1 MKICLYIL
9 SFISIQITSKIE
21 EIRVDPRK
29 ISKSD
34 LEKGQKDFETLQK
47 FNLAMPYTEEYT
59 NLMRELFYNQI
70 GENSIVNNQ
79 LTVVVP
85 KNVKIGN
92 GVTIMNGV
100 LIMGIGGI
108 TIEDNVMIAA
118 HAKLI
123 SNNHDP
129 YDRII
134 LTCKPVL
141 IKEGAW
147 IGAGATILPGVTVGK
162 YAIVGASSVVT
173 KDVPDYAVVIG
184 SPAKIKKY
192 LNKDKFKKVKK

>member
-1 MKICLYIL
+1 MKLIIYIL
-9 SFISIQITSKIE
+9 LFLLIQIVSKIE
-21 EIRVDPRK
+21 EIRIDTRK

-34 LEKGQKDFETLQK
+34 LEKGKKDFETLQK
-47 FNLAMPYTEEYT
+47 FNLTMPYTEEYS

-79 LTVVVP
+79 LTVIVP

-129 YDRII
+129 YERDVLI
-134 LTCKPVL
+134 CKPIL

-147 IGAGATILPGVTVGK
+147 VGAASTILPGVTVGK

>member
-1 MKICLYIL
+1 MKLIIYIL
-9 SFISIQITSKIE
+9 SFLLIQIKSKIE
-21 EIRVDPRK
+21 EIRIDTRK
-29 ISKSD
+29 ISESD
-34 LEKGQKDFETLQK
+34 LEKGKKDLETLHK

-79 LTVVVP
+79 LTVIVP
-85 KNVKIGN
+85 KNIKIGN

-100 LIMGIGGI
+100 LIMGRGGI

-129 YDRII
+129 YDRMI

-141 IKEGAW
+141 IKEGSW
-147 IGAGATILPGVTVGK
+147 IGAGATILPGVTIGK

-184 SPAKIKKY
+184 SPAKVKKY
-192 LNKDKFKKVKK
+192 LNKDKFKKS